1 MWKNADRAAG
11 VVDRIRSEG
20 GQAEAMRADTGVEA
34 DILALFERADQL
46 GRLQALVYNSGIT
59 GPASSLV
66 EADTSVM
73 ARVLE
78 VNLLGAMVAS
88 REAIRRM
95 SKSRGGQGGSIVLI
109 SSRAALYG
117 SPGEFVWYAASKGG
131 MGQPDQRPGARS
143 RARGHPRQR
152 RLAGPI
158 VTEMHRPGKL
168 DSAIKLSPPCSARA
182 RPRKWPRR

>member
-1 MWKNADRAAG
+1 
-11 VVDRIRSEG
+11 
-20 GQAEAMRADTGVEA
+20 
-34 DILALFERADQL
+34 
-46 GRLQALVYNSGIT
+46 
-59 GPASSLV
+59 
-66 EADTSVM
+66 M

-131 MGQPDQRPGARS
+131 MDSLTSGLAREVGPEGIRVNAVS
-143 RARGHPRQR
+143 P
-152 RLAGPI
+152 GPI

-168 DSAIKLSPPCSARA
+168 DLGDQAVRPCSARA